1 MASQIEQAIRQIC
14 DEKGLSYESVVEAIE
29 DALAAAYRKDFGEN
43 NQNIKTDFD
52 PETGDVEVFDVK
64 TVVED
69 LDLEEVRR
77 KEKERK
83 ERMEEFAE
91 QIEEARESGEDLP
104 AVTFDEDIGPKFN
117 EKTDI
122 MLSDAKEIEEDA
134 EVGDVLRQALEK
146 PGDFG
151 RMAAMTAKQVITQK
165 LREAEREI
173 VFNEYKQHEGD
184 LMNGTVQRREGRV
197 ILVDIGRSVGVLR
210 PQDQIPNERYN
221 TGDRLRVYVRQVS
234 LTPRGPEILLSRSS
248 EEVVRELFK
257 EEIPEVA
264 EEVVEIKGVAREAGA
279 RSKVAVWTD
288 DEQIDP
294 IGACIGQRG
303 TRIQTIIAELSG
315 EKIDIIEWD
324 EHPEQY
330 IINALSP
337 AEIESVEI
345 NEEEEEVVVRV
356 EEDQLSL
363 AIGRGGQNVRLAA
376 DLIGMKINIAEVGED
391 LDADED
397 EEADV
402 EEEDE
407 VGEEDE
413 HEDASEER
421 DADEA
426 SDNEDASDEK
436 DDEESD
442 ETDDADEAENGEE
455 TDDDEGD
462 EEDEEENEDE
472 AEGGDDD
479 EDEGNEEEEDEAE
492 NDDAEAEASD
502 EDEE

>member
-29 DALAAAYRKDFGEN
+29 DALAAAYRKDFGEP

-52 PETGDVEVFDVK
+52 PETGDVEVYDVK

-69 LDLEEVRR
+69 MDLEELRR
-77 KEKERK
+77 KEQERK

-91 QIEEARESGEDLP
+91 QIEEARESGEELP

-122 MLSDAKEIEEDA
+122 MLSDAQEIDEDA
-134 EVGDVLRQALEK
+134 EVGDVLRQELEK

-173 VFNEYKQHEGD
+173 VFNEYKQHEGE

-234 LTPRGPEILLSRSS
+234 LTPRGPEILLSRAS

-324 EHPEQY
+324 EHIEQY

-345 NEEEEEVVVRV
+345 DEEEEEVVVRV

-391 LDADED
+391 LDADD
-397 EEADV
+397 EEEPEEVAEESAEDIEGEESKQEETEEDNGEEQEDVDTDDVGDADEDV
-402 EEEDE
+402 DDTSETSDDDEGDSADEDGENEESEEDDGADEEEDE
-407 VGEEDE
+407 ADDEGEEDDE
-413 HEDASEER
+413 SEE
-421 DADEA
+421 E
-426 SDNEDASDEK
+426 
-436 DDEESD
+436 DEESD
-442 ETDDADEAENGEE
+442 E
-455 TDDDEGD
+455 
-462 EEDEEENEDE
+462 
-472 AEGGDDD
+472 
-479 EDEGNEEEEDEAE
+479 
-492 NDDAEAEASD
+492 
-502 EDEE
+502 